1 MASYEAMPA
10 EKVLAELGSS
20 ESKGLGSHEA
30 QARLKKSGRNEVET
44 KKRRT
49 ALGILVR
56 QFSSPLVLILVLA
69 SVIAGSIGEFTEAAV
84 IVGIVVI
91 NSLLSFVQEY
101 RSEKA
106 LEKLA
111 RYIVLKAT
119 VLRDGE
125 RDEVDARELVP
136 GDIIFFETGN
146 LVPADVRLIS
156 VHELFINQSLL
167 TGESAPAEKNLEP
180 VKKASPSPQEMA
192 CVAFMGTSVASGAG
206 TGVVIATGK
215 ATELGRTAAYLKE
228 KPPQTDF
235 ERNVKLFSEMLL
247 GVVVVM
253 TVFIFAAN
261 ALLGKDILLSLLFAL
276 AIAVGITPEL
286 LPAIITISL
295 SNGALMLASKKVIVK
310 RLDAIEDLGNV
321 DVLCTDKT
329 GTLTENAITLKGH
342 ENSDGKEDD
351 SVLFHAML
359 ASPIAIGKKHKYAGM
374 AMDAAIW
381 EHTKKR
387 AELAR
392 KVAAY
397 SIVDEVA
404 FDYERRVMSVVS
416 RKRGGELIFV
426 TKGSPESVIPRCTKI
441 MSEGREEK
449 VDKHVTWLM
458 RRYEVMSEQGLRVLA
473 VAVKKP
479 KPKAEYSKADET
491 GLTFLGFLMF
501 SDPPRKTAA
510 AAFHTLKLLGVEMK
524 ILSGD
529 EPRVTAAICTA
540 VGMELKGGRVVT
552 GSELAGLDRAGL
564 RKIVEQANV
573 FARMTPGQKLDI
585 ISALKENGHVVG
597 FIGDGVNDAPSLH
610 SADAGISVDS
620 GADIAKESAD
630 IILLR
635 HGLHVI
641 ADGIVEG
648 RKTFTNTVKYMR
660 NTVSANFGNMLTLAF
675 VSPFMAFIP
684 LLPSQILLNNFVSD
698 FPLTT
703 ISTDR
708 VDLEDLRKP
717 GKWSISGITKFMVF
731 FGLVS
736 TVFDFI
742 TMMFLAYVVKA
753 GPELFRTGWFIES
766 VLSEIL
772 VTFAIRSRKPFF
784 MSRPSNLLLG
794 SSLLTIAAVVL
805 LVYSPFAYIFQFV
818 QPDLGFL
825 GMIGAILLG
834 YFAVAELC
842 KLAYFHFIKV

>member
-1 MASYEAMPA
+1 MAQYETMPA
-10 EKVLAELGSS
+10 GKVVSELGTS
-20 ESKGLGSHEA
+20 ETKGLSTHEA
-30 QARLKKSGRNEVET
+30 QARLKKFGRNEVET
-44 KKRRT
+44 KKKRK

-69 SVIAGSIGEFTEAAV
+69 SVIAGSLGDFTEAGV
-84 IVGIVVI
+84 IIGIVVI
-91 NSLLSFVQEY
+91 NALLSFVQEY

-111 RYIVLKAT
+111 RYLVPRAT
-119 VLRDGE
+119 VLRDGLRE
-125 RDEVDARELVP
+125 SVDARDLVP
-136 GDIIFFETGN
+136 GDIVFIDTGDI
-146 LVPADVRLIS
+146 VPADVRLIG

-167 TGESAPAEKNLEP
+167 TGESAPAEKSLQP
-180 VKKASPSPQEMA
+180 VKKASASPQEMA

-228 KPPQTDF
+228 KPPETDF

-253 TVFIFAAN
+253 TVFIFGAN

-295 SNGALMLASKKVIVK
+295 SNGALMLASRKVIVK

-329 GTLTENAITLKGH
+329 GTLTENTITLKGH
-342 ENSDGKEDD
+342 ENADGKEDD
-351 SVLFHAML
+351 SVLLHAML

-374 AMDAAIW
+374 SMDAAIW

-387 AELAR
+387 AELAKR
-392 KVAAY
+392 VAAY

-416 RKRGGELIFV
+416 KKGGELIFV
-426 TKGSPESVIPRCTKI
+426 TKGSPESVIPLCSKV
-441 MSEGREEK
+441 MSEGRVEK
-449 VDKHVTWLM
+449 ADKHVKWLI
-458 RRYEVMSEQGLRVLA
+458 RRYELMSEQGLRVLA
-473 VAVKKP
+473 VAAKKP
-479 KPKAEYSKADET
+479 AAKAEYSKADEKD
-491 GLTFLGFLMF
+491 LTFLGFLMF

-510 AAFHTLKLLGVEMK
+510 AALHTLKALGVEMK

-552 GSELAGLDRAGL
+552 GSELTGLDGEGL
-564 RKIVEQANV
+564 RKLVEQANV
-573 FARMTPGQKLDI
+573 FARLTPGQKLGI

-610 SADAGISVDS
+610 SADAGISVDT

-630 IILLR
+630 IILLK

-648 RKTFTNTVKYMR
+648 RRTFTNTVKYMR
-660 NTVSANFGNMLTLAF
+660 NTVSANFGNMFTLAF
-675 VSPFMAFIP
+675 VSPFMAFMP

-708 VDLEDLRKP
+708 VDLEDLKKP
-717 GKWSISGITKFMVF
+717 GKWSISGITKFMIF
-731 FGLVS
+731 FGIVS
-736 TVFDFI
+736 TVFDFV
-742 TMMFLAYVVKA
+742 TMMFLAYVVNA
-753 GPELFRTGWFIES
+753 GPGLFRTGWFIES
-766 VLSEIL
+766 VLSEIF
-772 VTFAIRSRKPFF
+772 VTFAIRTRKPFF
-784 MSRPSNLLLG
+784 MSRPSNLLIG
-794 SSLLTIAAVVL
+794 SSVLTTVAVVA
-805 LVYSPFAYIFQFV
+805 LVYSPFASIFQFV
-818 QPDLGFL
+818 QPDAGFMA
-825 GMIGAILLG
+825 MIGAILIT
-834 YFAVAELC
+834 YFAVAELS
-842 KLAYFHFIKV
+842 KHIYFRFMKA